1 MLMETAAI
9 HWPMKQ
15 PLGSEPR
22 FVCSACGNRSA
33 HIRPN
38 FDWDK
43 PAALARVIDRG
54 ATGRAHSVR
63 STAAWIVA
71 WTAASI
77 GVDSL
82 VRSRVQSG
90 VSRLD
95 HYQSEGHYNLR
106 YPFGSCWRAIRQR
119 PLNSLE
125 LSTLPPTVSDT
136 HLGHFALI
144 TGGLTEKNTTGEV

>member
-1 MLMETAAI
+1 VATVVLTFGPI
-9 HWPMKQ
+9 SIGISR
-15 PLGSEPR
+15 LR
-22 FVCSACGNRSA
+22 
-33 HIRPN
+33 
-38 FDWDK
+38 
-43 PAALARVIDRG
+43 LRG
-54 ATGRAHSVR
+54 LS
-63 STAAWIVA
+63 IVA
-71 WTAASI
+71 LPDLLTRSGRQPRGWTAASI